1 VKQATRDFNTTFAS
15 KLSGMNSSQGDGEN
29 SINYQEKI
37 MLYQDQ
43 INNQVKVLDTQLE
56 AILEKLEKSTL
67 TAYRYHMLK
76 VQKDLV
82 ALKQKSNEEELKTE
96 QEGKLA
102 NLDKQI
108 QAIRQ
113 DCMQTRAFCDQ

>member
-1 VKQATRDFNTTFAS
+1 
-15 KLSGMNSSQGDGEN
+15 MNSSQGDGEN